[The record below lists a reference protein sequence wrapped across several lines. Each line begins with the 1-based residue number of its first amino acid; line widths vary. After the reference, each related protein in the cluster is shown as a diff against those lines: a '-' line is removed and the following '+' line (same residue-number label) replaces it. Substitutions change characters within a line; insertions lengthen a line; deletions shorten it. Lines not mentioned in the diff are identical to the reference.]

1 MDAHVYTHKNTL
13 KFFKYHLD
21 DNENIKLRER
31 EANQSK
37 TLQKPSE
44 EFIIANLGA
53 VSINL

>member
-1 MDAHVYTHKNTL
+1 MDAHVCTHKNTL
-13 KFFKYHLD
+13 KFFKYRLD
-21 DNENIKLRER
+21 DKENIKLRER

-44 EFIIANLGA
+44 EFIIVNLGA

>member
-1 MDAHVYTHKNTL
+1 MDAHVCTHKNTL

-44 EFIIANLGA
+44 EFIISNLGA